1 MRFKMKM
8 AIFFA
13 SVLLALLGFNS
24 IATLVY
30 GDTVRGVNRAELE
43 MLTSSM
49 AQVGKEF
56 PYHVVQNKNRGDCIF

>member
-13 SVLLALLGFNS
+13 SVLLALLGFNL
-24 IATLVY
+24 IATYVY
-30 GDTVRGVNRAELE
+30 GDMVRGENRVEIKS
-43 MLTSSM
+43 LTSSM

-56 PYHVVQNKNRGDCIF
+56 PYHTVPNKDR